1 MSILAITLVV
11 IATKKAVGNAMAVLP
26 VLFALYALLG
36 KHIPAFSAMEA
47 SQYAASSCCMY
58 MVDEGVYAWP
68 PRWRAVTFSSSSCM
82 MSV

>member
-36 KHIPAFSAMEA
+36 KHIPGIFGHGGFSVRRFFMR
-47 SQYAASSCCMY
+47 MY
-58 MVDEGVYAWP
+58 MVDEMMTPEEFANTLKLLHAHVYGG
-68 PRWRAVTFSSSSCM
+68 
-82 MSV
+82 